1 MLAKS
6 GSTSKLPID
15 DLGYCSHIS
24 SANGN
29 ESQTVYSFLIKG
41 FNVRNKNLT
50 RLYVGVCKTDK
61 ISQNR
66 GQPSTCCLCTWPSSV
81 GFTNLGISFDVLL
94 ESTTFLETVY
104 IRFSRLTAKFRKGS
118 FFKLTF

>member
-41 FNVRNKNLT
+41 FNVGNKNLT

-66 GQPSTCCLCTWPSSV
+66 GQPSTCCLCALQFPYI
-81 GFTNLGISFDVLL
+81 NLA
-94 ESTTFLETVY
+94 E
-104 IRFSRLTAKFRKGS
+104 FSWLY
-118 FFKLTF
+118 KLGHLF